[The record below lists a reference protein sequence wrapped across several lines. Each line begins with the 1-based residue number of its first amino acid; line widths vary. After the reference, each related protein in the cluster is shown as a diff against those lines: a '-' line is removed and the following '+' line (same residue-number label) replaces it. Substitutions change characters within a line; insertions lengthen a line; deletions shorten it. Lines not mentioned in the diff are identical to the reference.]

1 MPLRRYQIWIAVTL
15 LIALLVVTL
24 GFFGWRLAPYV
35 RDRAV
40 NALADKFESEVRL
53 ASLRVTWSP
62 RLGLSGEGL
71 VIRHRGRTDVPPLIE
86 LQSFHADATIVGL
99 LGKPMRLHT
108 VQVTGL
114 RINIPPGNGDEQPDK
129 PEQTDK
135 PEHTNKPATS
145 TDGAAKSNGQS
156 GDSEID
162 QYAKL
167 TIDHLL
173 AEDAELR
180 IIPKH
185 ADHPPRVF
193 AIHRLEMVSVGK
205 FTRASYRAALTNP
218 IPRGEIETTGDI
230 GPWGRDDPATTPVTG
245 TYGFEQADL
254 GTIHGIG
261 GILHS
266 TGKYDGPLEHIGVE
280 GQTDTPDFKLSTAG
294 NPVPLKT
301 NFQAVVDGTNGDT
314 ILNRVEATLGRSP
327 MIAQGKIIDVKG
339 VHGRL
344 IKVNVVMDKGRI
356 EDMLRLAV
364 KGDRPLLLGDIALKT
379 DLEIPPGEAE
389 VVDKMH
395 LDGTFSLRR
404 ARFTTASIQ
413 QKVEELSKRA
423 RGQTSPDDADGHGG
437 DENIAS
443 NFRGRFILKDA
454 SLRLMSL
461 DFDVPGAAVH
471 LAGTYHLRHET
482 IDMAGTLTM
491 QAKLSQM
498 VTGYKSWLLKVID
511 PLFSRKKAGAVI
523 PITITGTRKDPKF
536 GVDIK
541 RALTRGD

>member
-1 MPLRRYQIWIAVTL
+1 
-15 LIALLVVTL
+15 
-24 GFFGWRLAPYV
+24 
-35 RDRAV
+35 
-40 NALADKFESEVRL
+40 
-53 ASLRVTWSP
+53 
-62 RLGLSGEGL
+62 
-71 VIRHRGRTDVPPLIE
+71 
-86 LQSFHADATIVGL
+86 
-99 LGKPMRLHT
+99 
-108 VQVTGL
+108 
-114 RINIPPGNGDEQPDK
+114 
-129 PEQTDK
+129 
-135 PEHTNKPATS
+135 
-145 TDGAAKSNGQS
+145 
-156 GDSEID
+156 
-162 QYAKL
+162 
-167 TIDHLL
+167 
-173 AEDAELR
+173 
-180 IIPKH
+180 
-185 ADHPPRVF
+185 
-193 AIHRLEMVSVGK
+193 
-205 FTRASYRAALTNP
+205 
-218 IPRGEIETTGDI
+218 
-230 GPWGRDDPATTPVTG
+230 
-245 TYGFEQADL
+245 
-254 GTIHGIG
+254 
-261 GILHS
+261 
-266 TGKYDGPLEHIGVE
+266 
-280 GQTDTPDFKLSTAG
+280 
-294 NPVPLKT
+294 
-301 NFQAVVDGTNGDT
+301 
-314 ILNRVEATLGRSP
+314 
-327 MIAQGKIIDVKG
+327 MIAQGKILDVKG

-389 VVDKMH
+389 VVDKMF

-423 RGQTSPDDADGHGG
+423 RGKTSSDDADGHGG

-443 NFRGRFILKDA
+443 NFRGRFILKHA